1 MATALPV
8 NSRLVF
14 KRQTAK
20 GTMAT
25 APSAQVLRR
34 ESATFAL
41 KKEAYDT
48 ESEINAHQQLTSVRH
63 GVRSVDG
70 KVNDFFSPGTF
81 SDMISAVVR
90 RDFATVPAIALGATT
105 LAPGGTGPFTL
116 TRSAGSWLT
125 DGVKIGMVVRVTAG
139 ALNAANLNKNLVV
152 TGVTALVITG
162 SLPSGVAAMVAEA
175 AVATCTVTMPGK
187 VTHAPATGHT
197 NVYYTVETWDPD
209 VPSSERNLDVKIGQV
224 GLSLPG
230 SGNAKID
237 ITAVGLDQTSSAT
250 AYFTSPTAE
259 TTTGV
264 LVAASGLLLVGGV
277 AVATVTDLS
286 ITIDGKETLGEGVVG
301 SNIRPDI
308 FRGIVKVS
316 GSFTAYFDSR
326 TLADNFVNEV
336 TQSLLG
342 VFTSDSTAAADF
354 CSIYMPSLVT
364 TSSDADDGIAKGKK
378 RLYSFTAQYL
388 ASGGA
393 ALANQ
398 QTSIQI
404 QDSAAP

>member
-20 GTMAT
+20 GTLAT

-34 ESATFAL
+34 ETAMFTL

-48 ESEINAHQQLTSVRH
+48 ETEIAAHQQLTSVRH
-63 GVRSVDG
+63 GVKSVDG
-70 KVNDFFSPGTF
+70 KINNFFSPGTF

-90 RDFATVPAIALGATT
+90 RDFAAVAPIVMGAGTIAIA
-105 LAPGGTGPFTL
+105 GTGPTYTA
-116 TRSAGSWLT
+116 TRSAGSYLT
-125 DGVKIGMVVRVTAG
+125 DGIKIGMVIRLSVG
-139 ALNAANLNKNLVV
+139 AHNAANINKNLLV
-152 TGVTALVITG
+152 TGVTALVATVM
-162 SLPSGVAAMVAEA
+162 PVNGVALVAEG
-175 AVATCTVTMPGK
+175 AVAGSTITATGK

-237 ITAVGLDQTSSAT
+237 ISALGLDQTSSAT

-264 LVAASGLLLVGGV
+264 LVAASGLLLVGGA

-286 ITIDGKETLGEGVVG
+286 VTIDGKETLADPVVG

-326 TLADNFVNEV
+326 TLADNFINEV

-342 VFTSDSTAAADF
+342 VFTADSTAAADF
-354 CSIYMPSLVT
+354 CSIYLPSLVT

-378 RLYSFTAQYL
+378 RSYSFTAQYL
-388 ASGGA
+388 AAGGA

-404 QDSAAP
+404 QDSAA